1 MSVKATLLVKTL
13 DGKYIHVAFEDIEQV
28 FINYLGEKMVFF
40 KGGYGIQV
48 DAKDGSA
55 TETLKNLEEVTTK
68 PIKERRIK

>member
-28 FINYLGEKMVFF
+28 FINHLGEKMVFF

-48 DAKDGSA
+48 D
-55 TETLKNLEEVTTK
+55 TK
-68 PIKERRIK
+68 EKA